1 MTPSELPFS
10 EIWLHDFEF
19 IAKPGCY
26 PDVVCLAAR
35 ELRSGQTL
43 SLWLEP
49 GERPPV
55 PYRTD
60 FDSLFVS
67 FVASAE
73 LSCHLALGWPLPV
86 KVLDLNPEFR
96 CIMNGRPGAESRG
109 LIGALD
115 HFHIDNIGA
124 KRKEAMQKRILQGR
138 PYTREE
144 RELFLQYCMSDV
156 DALER
161 LLPKILRSSTST
173 SRSTAASLLLH
184 PQ

>member
-1 MTPSELPFS
+1 VTPSELPFS

-96 CIMNGRPGAESRG
+96 RIMNGRPGAESRG
-109 LIGALD
+109 PDRRPRPLPHRQHRRQAKGGDAEAHLTGATLYPG
-115 HFHIDNIGA
+115 GA
-124 KRKEAMQKRILQGR
+124 RAV
-138 PYTREE
+138 PP
-144 RELFLQYCMSDV
+144 V
-156 DALER
+156 
-161 LLPKILRSSTST
+161 
-173 SRSTAASLLLH
+173 LH
-184 PQ
+184 V